1 MFRIG
6 EFSRITRVTID
17 TLRHYDALGL
27 LKPAKVDPLTGYRY
41 YSARQLM
48 SLNRTAGYASVAL
61 KEVGFSLEEIA
72 RILHP
77 AGRLTND
84 QLRGML
90 KAQLVRAEQEVQAAQ
105 QRQERILARLHYLN
119 LEDDMP
125 AYEVTLKPVDKLTV
139 AAIREVVPVL
149 EQMPQRCSEMFDTIA
164 RWMQAN
170 RLPFG
175 PSMSIYYNEGFTRE
189 DIDTE
194 CAFIIPDPDAA
205 KTAKVEAP
213 IEVRQIKA
221 VPLVASTIETDGF
234 YKKPG
239 GLLPAYNALAQ
250 WIEENGYQIAGPPRE
265 LFYGSAERGDLTAEV
280 QYPVEKV

>member
-27 LKPAKVDPLTGYRY
+27 LKPAEVDPFTGYRY
-41 YSARQLM
+41 YSARQLG
-48 SLNRTAGYASVAL
+48 SLNRILAL

-72 RILHP
+72 RILKEE
-77 AGRLTND
+77 LTD
-84 QLRGML
+84 EELRGML
-90 KAQLVRAEQEVQAAQ
+90 KAQLLRAEQEARSAQ
-105 QRQERILARLHYLN
+105 GRQERILARLNYLN

-125 AYEVTLKPVDKLTV
+125 AYEVTLKPVDKLTI
-139 AAIREVVPVL
+139 AAIREVVPAL

-170 RLPFG
+170 NLPFG
-175 PSMSIYYNEGFTRE
+175 PSLSIYYNEGFTRD

-205 KTAKVEAP
+205 RAAKAEAP
-213 IEVRQIKA
+213 IEVRQIEA
-221 VPLVASTIETDGF
+221 IPLVASTIATDGF

-239 GLLPAYNALAQ
+239 GLLPAYNAVAQ

-280 QYPVEKV
+280 QYPVEKA

>member
-27 LKPAKVDPLTGYRY
+27 LKPAKVDPFTGYRY
-41 YSARQLM
+41 YSAKQLR
-48 SLNRTAGYASVAL
+48 SLNRILAL

-77 AGRLTND
+77 AGKLTND

-125 AYEVTLKPVDKLTV
+125 AYEVTLKPVDKLTI
-139 AAIREVVPVL
+139 AAIREVVPAI

-170 RLPFG
+170 NLPFG
-175 PSMSIYYNEGFTRE
+175 PSLSIYYNEGFTRE

-194 CAFIIPDPDAA
+194 CAFIIPDPGAA
-205 KTAKVEAP
+205 KTARPEAP
-213 IEVRQIKA
+213 IEVRQIEA
-221 VPLVASTIETDGF
+221 VPLVASTIATDRF
-234 YKKPG
+234 YKKAG

-280 QYPVEKV
+280 QYPVEKR